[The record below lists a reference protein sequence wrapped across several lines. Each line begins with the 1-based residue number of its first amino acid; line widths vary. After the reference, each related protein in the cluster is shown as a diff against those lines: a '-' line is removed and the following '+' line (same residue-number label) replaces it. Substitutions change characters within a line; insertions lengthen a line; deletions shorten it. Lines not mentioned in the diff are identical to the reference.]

1 MIPGLALILSCQLA
15 GEALVHGTGW
25 PLPGPVVGMVILL
38 LLLLLNDSLPNPAET
53 RFVTA
58 PSEALVANLSVLFV
72 PAGVG
77 VVNKLDVLEAHW
89 IALALALVASTIIGL
104 AVTALVFAGVARLL
118 SPASERGEAA

>member
-89 IALALALVASTIIGL
+89 FALALALVTSTIIGL
-104 AVTALVFAGVARLL
+104 AVTALVFAGVARRL
-118 SPASERGEAA
+118 SPASEREEAA